1 MRILTLWLMVFAGLL
16 LAWPAEAYRIGPDH
30 NSPNQGQGQQN
41 QTSGQVHFREEC
53 NTAQGQIDQGVDRY
67 ATNLTGVYTK
77 VNNVRARLTQGGD
90 VWWDRQDGKYI
101 VPHPD
106 PGGKEIASLFAG
118 GVWLGGVDPAGNLK
132 TACQTYG
139 NTSGQSDFW
148 AGPLDLLGN
157 TELEICNNWDRF
169 FEVYAQE
176 IDIHRNLFA
185 AAQAGGTY
193 DPADIPVGVKGWP
206 ARGNPFF
213 FEINEFEL
221 PNTDQGLAGF
231 WDENGDDL
239 YNPLDGDYPIIEI
252 RGCTEPQY
260 PDQMIFWIY
269 NDNGANVHGESQ
281 GLAIKMEV
289 QVQAFAYGTNDE
301 LNDMTFQRYKLINR
315 ATEDIDST
323 YFAMWVDADLGCHLD
338 DYIGCDTSRSLAYTY
353 NADAL
358 DGDNGTDCAGGVPTY
373 GAEVPIIGTDY
384 FRGPLKILIDTI
396 NGEEV
401 RDTIELGMSSFTY
414 YNNGGFGNPPAG
426 TTDPQTSPEF
436 YNYLT
441 GHWRDGSP
449 FFYGG
454 DAYQEDGA
462 DEIDYAFTDPP
473 DLAGGWSMC
482 EASLEEY
489 DRRTIQ
495 ASGPFL
501 LRPGEINE
509 LIIGV
514 PWVPDLDYPCPD
526 ISRLLAADDLAQSLF
541 DNCFDITDGPDAPD
555 MDFIELD
562 RKIIAVLSNDTLLI
576 NSNNAN
582 EQYSEIDLLAP
593 SFLSEEERSYKFEGY
608 IVYQLAGPE
617 VTKGDYNNPDKARI
631 IKMYDKKNGISEF
644 YEWKTVAQPNPDS
657 PAIHYPEL
665 VLETAESGIR
675 HTFEITT
682 DQFADGDNR
691 LINHRKYYFSVVA
704 FAYNNWADF
713 DANTG
718 IGQRKQ
724 LLIGRR
730 NIRTY
735 TVIPRPIVDR
745 SLNADYGDG
754 PVITRVDGLGVGG
767 NFLDLSD
774 ETRSLI
780 LENKFEGEITYKA
793 GRGPINVAVYN
804 PLEVVDGE
812 YELRF
817 VDNNNADD
825 ELIDTA
831 TYWELRS
838 LTDPAQGVIRAERNI
853 TELNEQVLQQYGFTV
868 SIAQQTDV
876 GDLADE
882 TNGAIGYEEE
892 YADQEELPW
901 FAGVSDDFGGLTE
914 LNFVPTNFGEAHY
927 AYDPPKAL
935 SQIGPGYFVPYQLC
949 DYRSRGVEDGGPYI
963 TPAWR
968 HTNGGLVA
976 DPGNLLKNL
985 NNVDIVFTSDK
996 SKWSRCIIVETANN
1010 YYADLGL
1017 VTDGNAKQF
1026 DLRPQPAVS
1035 KDDNDGDGLPDPDG
1049 SGRMGMGWF
1058 PGYAIDVE
1066 TGQRLN
1072 IFFGENTAYD
1082 CSLYCENYEDGKTT
1096 TRDMM
1101 FNPTS
1106 QFFLE
1111 TGDLTS
1117 IFNFIGGGQHFVYVL
1132 NTPYDGCE
1140 ELYNKFNSPNQF
1152 AKVGVMQSITW
1163 AGWPMMLPGTKMK
1176 SYAEGLIPNDLIV
1189 KLRVNNPY
1197 QIATG
1202 TGDFNGYPTYRFKF
1216 EGAQP
1221 SALDEA
1227 GIESA
1232 LDMINVVP
1240 NPYYGFSEYETSQF
1254 DNFVKITN
1262 LPAKCTVTIYS
1273 LDGKFIR
1280 RYNRDETGLVPDGN
1294 NRGVRQAQVD
1304 PDIIWDLKNHKGIP
1318 IAGGVYLIHV
1328 KAEGMGE
1335 RVIKWFGTNRQFDP
1349 AGL

>member
-1 MRILTLWLMVFAGLL
+1 MVFAGLL
-16 LAWPAEAYRIGPDH
+16 LAGPAAAYRIGPEADH
-30 NSPNQGQGQQN
+30 NSPHQNQGQTN
-41 QTSGQVHFREEC
+41 GQVHYREEC
-53 NTAQGQIDQGVDRY
+53 NTAQSQIDQGIDRY
-67 ATNLTGVYTK
+67 TTNLTGIYTK
-77 VNNVRARLTQGGD
+77 VNNVRSRLLTGGD
-90 VWWDRQDGKYI
+90 VWWDREDGKYI

-106 PGGKEIASLFAG
+106 PGGKEVASLFAG
-118 GVWLGGVDPAGNLK
+118 AVWLGGVDPAGNLK

-139 NTSGQSDFW
+139 NRTGNSDFW
-148 AGPLDLLGN
+148 PGPLDLIGN
-157 TELEICNNWDRF
+157 TEQTVCENWDRF

-176 IDIHRNLFA
+176 IDIHRNLYA
-185 AAQAGGTY
+185 RSLAGESY
-193 DPADIPVGVKGWP
+193 SPDQIPEGVKGWP

-269 NDNGANVHGESQ
+269 NDNGSNVHGESM
-281 GLAIKMEV
+281 GTPIKMEV

-323 YFAMWVDADLGCHLD
+323 YFAMWVDADLGCFLD

-353 NADAL
+353 NADAV
-358 DGDNGTDCAGGVPTY
+358 DGDNGTDCSGGVTTY
-373 GAEVPIIGTDY
+373 GNEIPIIGTDY

-414 YNNGGFGNPPAG
+414 YNNGGYNNPPAG
-426 TTDPQTSPEF
+426 TTDPQTAEEF

-449 FFYGG
+449 FQYGG
-454 DAYQEDGA
+454 DAYQEGA
-462 DEIDYAFTDPP
+462 SDSLDYAFVSPPNDPG
-473 DLAGGWSMC
+473 AWSMC
-482 EASLEEY
+482 TENLPDY

-555 MDFIELD
+555 LDFIELD
-562 RKIIAVLSNDTLLI
+562 RRIIAVLSNDTLLL
-576 NSNNAN
+576 NSNNAY
-582 EQYSEIDLLAP
+582 EQYHEIDLLSPA
-593 SFLSEEERSYKFEGY
+593 FLTEEERSYKFEGY

-617 VTKGDYNNPDKARI
+617 VTKGDYDNPDKARI
-631 IKMYDKKNGISEF
+631 VKKFDKKNGISTF
-644 YEWKTVAQPNPDS
+644 YEWKSVEDPSNPGE
-657 PAIHYPEL
+657 IIYYPE
-665 VLETAESGIR
+665 VAMETEETGIF
-675 HTFEITT
+675 HTFEIT
-682 DQFADGDNR
+682 DDKFAQGDTR
-691 LINHRKYYFSVVA
+691 LINHKKYYYSVVA

-713 DANTG
+713 DPATG
-718 IGQRKQ
+718 IGQKKQ
-724 LLIGRR
+724 LLFGRR

-745 SLNADYGDG
+745 SLNANYGDG
-754 PVITRVDGLGVGG
+754 PVITRVDGVGVGG
-767 NFLDLSD
+767 NFLDISE
-774 ETRSLI
+774 ETVNEI
-780 LENKFEGEITYKA
+780 LENKFDGTITYKP
-793 GRGPINVAVYN
+793 GKGPLNVRVYN
-804 PLEVVDGE
+804 PLEIVDGE

-825 ELIDTA
+825 ELIDTL

-838 LTDPAQGVIRAERNI
+838 LTDPSQPVIRSERNI
-853 TELNEQVLQQYGFTV
+853 TDLNEQVLAQYGFTV
-868 SIAQQTDV
+868 AIEQHADV
-876 GDLADE
+876 GERADE
-882 TNGAIGYEEE
+882 TNGAIGYEEVYSDE
-892 YADQEELPW
+892 NGIPW
-901 FAGVSDDFGGLTE
+901 LAGVPDDFGNLPQ
-914 LNFVPTNFGEAHY
+914 LNFVPTNFGEPNY
-927 AYDPPKAL
+927 DYDPTKAL
-935 SQIGPGYFVPYQLC
+935 SQIGPGYFVPFQLC
-949 DYRSRGVEDGGPYI
+949 DYRSRQAGEEYI
-963 TPAWR
+963 TPGWR
-968 HTNGGLVA
+968 HANGGLPINPDA
-976 DPGNLLKNL
+976 LLPEL

-1010 YYADLGL
+1010 YYTDLGL

-1082 CSLYCENYEDGKTT
+1082 CSLFCENYEDQRSTAV
-1096 TRDMM
+1096 DMM

-1111 TGDLTS
+1111 TGDFTNV
-1117 IFNFIGGGQHFVYVL
+1117 FNFIGGGQHFIYVT
-1132 NTPYDGCE
+1132 NQPYDGCE
-1140 ELYNKFNSPNQF
+1140 DLYSKFSSPNQF
-1152 AKVGVMQSITW
+1152 AKVGAMQSITW
-1163 AGWPMMLPGTKMK
+1163 AGWPMMQTGTKMK
-1176 SYAEGLIPNDLIV
+1176 SYAEGLIPDDLTV
-1189 KLRVNNPY
+1189 KLRVDNPY

-1202 TGDFNGYPTYRFKF
+1202 TGEFGGYPTYNIRF

-1221 SALDEA
+1221 SELDEA
-1227 GIESA
+1227 GVQNA

-1240 NPYYGFSEYETSQF
+1240 NPYYGFSAYENSQF
-1254 DNFVKITN
+1254 DNTVKITN

-1280 RYNRDETGLVPDGN
+1280 RYDRDETGLVPDGT
-1294 NRGVRQAQVD
+1294 NRGIRQAQVL
-1304 PDIIWDLKNHKGIP
+1304 PDLEWDLKNSKGIP

-1328 KAEGMGE
+1328 KAEGLGE
-1335 RVIKWFGTNRQFDP
+1335 RVVKWFGTNRQFDP
-1349 AGL
+1349 SGL

>member
-1 MRILTLWLMVFAGLL
+1 MRILTLWLLIFTGLL
-16 LAWPAEAYRIGPDH
+16 LAWPAEAYRIGPDTDH
-30 NSPNQGQGQQN
+30 SPHQGNQPQGIN
-41 QTSGQVHFREEC
+41 QVHYREEC
-53 NTAQGQIDQGVDRY
+53 NTAQAQVDQGIDRY

-90 VWWDRQDGKYI
+90 VWWDRADGKYI

-106 PGGKEIASLFAG
+106 PGGKEVASLFAG

-139 NTSGQSDFW
+139 NRTGQSDFW

-157 TELEICNNWDRF
+157 TDLDVCNNWDRF

-176 IDIHRNLFA
+176 IDIHRNLY
-185 AAQAGGTY
+185 AQSLAGGTY
-193 DPADIPVGVKGWP
+193 DPADIPTGVKGWP

-269 NDNGANVHGESQ
+269 NDNGANVHGESM

-289 QVQAFAYGTNDE
+289 QVQAFAYGTNDQ

-323 YFAMWVDADLGCHLD
+323 YFAMWVDADLGCFLD

-353 NADAL
+353 NADAA
-358 DGDNGTDCAGGVPTY
+358 DGDNGTDCTGGVPTY
-373 GAEVPIIGTDY
+373 GNEIPIIGTDY

-396 NGEEV
+396 NGEVV

-414 YNNGGFGNPPAG
+414 YNNGGFNNPPLG
-426 TTDPQTSPEF
+426 TRDPETPEEF

-441 GHWRDGSP
+441 GHWKDGSP
-449 FFYGG
+449 FQYGG
-454 DAYQEDGA
+454 DAYQEAAGE
-462 DEIDYAFTDPP
+462 EIDYAFTEPP
-473 DLAGGWSMC
+473 NDADGWSMC
-482 EASLEEY
+482 TESLQEF

-514 PWVPDLDYPCPD
+514 PWVPDLNYPCPD
-526 ISRLLAADDLAQSLF
+526 ISRLFAADDLAQSLF

-562 RKIIAVLSNDTLLI
+562 RKIIAVLSNDTLLL
-576 NSNNAN
+576 NSNNAY
-582 EQYSEIDLLAP
+582 EQYSEIDLLSP
-593 SFLSEEERSYKFEGY
+593 TFLPEEQRSYKFEGY

-617 VTKGDYNNPDKARI
+617 VTKGDYDNQEKARI
-631 IKMYDKKNGISEF
+631 IQMYDKKNGISKF
-644 YEWKTVAQPNPDS
+644 YEWKAVQGPGDS
-657 PAIHYPEL
+657 IVIYYPEL
-665 VLETAESGIR
+665 VLETNETGIR
-675 HTFEITT
+675 HTFEIDA
-682 DQFADGDNR
+682 DQFAEGDKR
-691 LINHRKYYFSVVA
+691 LINHKKYYFSVVA
-704 FAYNNWADF
+704 FAYNNWQDF
-713 DANTG
+713 DPATA
-718 IGQRKQ
+718 IGQKQQ

-730 NIRTY
+730 NIKTY

-745 SLNADYGDG
+745 KLNAAYGDG

-774 ETRSLI
+774 ETRDLI
-780 LENKFEGEITYKA
+780 LENKLEGEITYKA
-793 GRGPINVAVYN
+793 GRGPIAVSVYN
-804 PLEVVDGE
+804 PLELVGGD

-817 VDNNNADD
+817 VDGNNADS
-825 ELIDTA
+825 ELDSTA
-831 TYWELRS
+831 FWELRS
-838 LTDPAQGVIRAERNI
+838 LSDPSQGVIRSERSI
-853 TELNEQVLQQYGFTV
+853 YDLNEQVLQQYGFTV
-868 SIAQQTDV
+868 SIEQQADV
-876 GDLADE
+876 GSQADE

-892 YADQEELPW
+892 YADLDAPVW
-901 FAGVSDDFGGLTE
+901 LAGVPDDFGNLPA
-914 LNFVPTNFGEAHY
+914 LNYVPTAFGEPHY
-927 AYDPPKAL
+927 TYDPSKSL
-935 SQIGPGYFVPYQLC
+935 SQIGPGYFVPFQLC
-949 DYRSRGVEDGGPYI
+949 DYRSRGAGEEYI
-963 TPAWR
+963 TPGWR
-968 HTNGGLVA
+968 NTNGGLVV

-1010 YYADLGL
+1010 YYSDLGL

-1026 DLRPQPAVS
+1026 DLRPQPAVG

-1082 CSLYCENYEDGKTT
+1082 CSIFCESYDDQKTNT
-1096 TRDMM
+1096 LDMM
-1101 FNPTS
+1101 FNPSS

-1111 TGDLTS
+1111 TGQQTS
-1117 IFNFIGGGQHFVYVL
+1117 VFNFFGGGQHFIYVL

-1140 ELYNKFNSPNQF
+1140 DLYTKFSSPNQF
-1152 AKVGVMQSITW
+1152 AKVGAMQSITW
-1163 AGWPMMLPGTKMK
+1163 AGWPMLLPGTKMK

-1189 KLRVNNPY
+1189 KLRVNDPY
-1197 QIATG
+1197 QIAVG
-1202 TGDFNGYPTYRFKF
+1202 TGEFNGYPTYRFSF
-1216 EGAQP
+1216 AGAEP
-1221 SALDEA
+1221 SELDEA
-1227 GIESA
+1227 GVESA

-1240 NPYYGFSEYETSQF
+1240 NPYYGFSSYENSQF
-1254 DNFVKITN
+1254 DNIVKITN

-1273 LDGKFIR
+1273 LDGKFVR
-1280 RYNRDETGLVPDGN
+1280 RYDRDETGLMPDGN
-1294 NRGVRQAQVD
+1294 NRGVRQAQIN
-1304 PDIIWDLKNHKGIP
+1304 PDISWDLKNYKGIP
-1318 IAGGVYLIHV
+1318 VAGGVYLIHIQ
-1328 KAEGMGE
+1328 AEGLGE